1 VAGEFVLFIARI
13 LTALIVG
20 VFVSALASCGGS
32 GSSGGNLQSSGSLN
46 WQRISVPS
54 GAVEVS
60 GFAVN
65 SGNHWFI
72 ADRNQGLY
80 RSTDQGGSWT
90 GINSGISNTFTWS
103 IDLNP
108 ANGDLIASTYAGG
121 SGTSPVKFY
130 RSTNEGASWTPIST
144 VPLSSAT
151 AITGCAFP
159 SNGNI
164 VCGGFWAPYP
174 SSGAWVSTNGGQSAT
189 SVSNAANMGSSVY
202 SLAVNPVGGDL
213 WLGTEQMG
221 IYHSTDNGLTWT
233 QASPAD
239 TNVDPINGI
248 RDGNIYGITFDRSGN
263 VLFSSQGGI
272 WKSAKTSGGYSWT
285 NILAN
290 HNTAN
295 GKGMGRDAHGDLFYG
310 HNPDPS
316 DTTSVRCS
324 TDDGATWKACDS
336 GIPAGLTAQDFIV
349 SPADGKLYSVIR
361 DESGNAGF
369 LYATTATV
377 Q

>member
-1 VAGEFVLFIARI
+1 MFIGRI
-13 LTALIVG
+13 LTALTACVL
-20 VFVSALASCGGS
+20 VCAATSCGGGS
-32 GSSGGNLQSSGSLN
+32 GSSHILQSGGSLN

-54 GAVEVS
+54 GAVQIS

-72 ADRNQGLY
+72 ADRSKGFY

-90 GINSGISNTFTWS
+90 PINTGLSNTFAWS
-103 IDLNP
+103 IDVNP
-108 ANGDLIASTYAGG
+108 ATGDLIGSTYAGT
-121 SGTSPVKFY
+121 SGTLPVKFY
-130 RSTNEGASWTPIST
+130 RSTNEGASWTAIST
-144 VPLSSAT
+144 VSLSSAT
-151 AITGCAFP
+151 ALTGCAFP

-164 VCGGFWAPYP
+164 VCGGFWAATPN
-174 SSGAWVSTNGGQSAT
+174 SGAWVSTNGGQST
-189 SVSNAANMGSSVY
+189 SNVSNSTNMGGSVY
-202 SLAVNPVGGDL
+202 SLAINPVGGDL

-239 TNVDPINGI
+239 TNVDPANGI
-248 RDGNIYGITFDRSGN
+248 RDGNIYGITFDRSGD

-272 WKSAKTSGGYSWT
+272 WKSAKTSGGYSWS
-285 NILAN
+285 NVLAN
-290 HNTAN
+290 SNTAA
-295 GKGMGRDAHGDLFYG
+295 GKGMGRDAGGDLFYG

-316 DTTSVRCS
+316 DTTAVRCS

-336 GIPAGLTAQDFIV
+336 GIPAGLTAQDFLV
-349 SPADGKLYSVIR
+349 SPADGKLYTVIR
-361 DESGNAGF
+361 DETGNAGF
-369 LYATTATV
+369 LYRTTSAV